1 LSFETDIW
9 PVFAKVRDPI
19 FVYYDGSTYESCVT
33 TGVCHGGTSP
43 GAGLRM
49 RDHEM
54 AYSMLLDAP
63 SRSGLCNGTI
73 RVVAGDPARSCL
85 ILFYETRLRE
95 ELEWVDAAEIDLM
108 RRWIAQGAR
117 P

>member
-1 LSFETDIW
+1 
-9 PVFAKVRDPI
+9 VFAKVRDPI

-33 TGVCHGGTSP
+33 GGVCHGGTTP
-43 GAGLRM
+43 GARLSM
-49 RDHEM
+49 PDAET
-54 AYSMLLDAP
+54 AYDQLLDAP

-73 RVVAGDPARSCL
+73 RVVAGSPDRSCL
-85 ILFYETRLRE
+85 IAFYETRLRE
-95 ELEWVDAAEIDLM
+95 ELEWVDAAEIDLV